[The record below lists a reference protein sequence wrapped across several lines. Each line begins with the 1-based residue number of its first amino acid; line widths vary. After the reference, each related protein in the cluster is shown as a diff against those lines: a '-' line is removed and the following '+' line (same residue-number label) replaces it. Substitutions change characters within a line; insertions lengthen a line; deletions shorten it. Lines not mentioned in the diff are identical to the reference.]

1 MWKRQPPNCTAAYPT
16 RACNEVL
23 PPSPGHRWDK
33 KTCECFVSSLT
44 SGLLLGWQRWLSE
57 CSLRVRLWWAG
68 LASWALWP
76 GQGWQERK
84 PLSPAPHTRRVC
96 GKPWCSSAPEM
107 GCFNWLMWHFRCVL
121 LLSMALV
128 NWVRSVKSPM
138 HTRASIR
145 EEEEEMGLQVLVA
158 LVYWVGSAIFLKNTN
173 RLCWD
178 FTATGRLHRHY
189 TLWYGFKTAIIVA
202 FGHSGSLGIFNP
214 FSLSNYSLFLQTFA
228 KGLGEDTI
236 GKCEL
241 MQLCKAH
248 WCGALAGCKIHCVWQ

>member
-1 MWKRQPPNCTAAYPT
+1 MKC
-16 RACNEVL
+16 C
-23 PPSPGHRWDK
+23 H
-33 KTCECFVSSLT
+33 
-44 SGLLLGWQRWLSE
+44 LLLDIDGTRKHVSASCPLSPLVF
-57 CSLRVRLWWAG
+57 SLAG
-68 LASWALWP
+68 KGGCQSVPWVLDSGGQVWRSWALCP

-189 TLWYGFKTAIIVA
+189 TLRYGFTTAIIVA